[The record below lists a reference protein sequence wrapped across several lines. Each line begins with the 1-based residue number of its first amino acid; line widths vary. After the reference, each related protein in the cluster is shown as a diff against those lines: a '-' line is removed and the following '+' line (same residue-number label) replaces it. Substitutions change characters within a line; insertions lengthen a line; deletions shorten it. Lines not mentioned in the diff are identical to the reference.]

1 MSAPPIGSLLIGS
14 SQVAAMKQWYE
25 NAFGVSANEMGA
37 YDFGGVGLFIEE
49 HSQVSGPTKEP
60 ARLII
65 NLNVDDCRALEAHL
79 KSQNVS
85 WEREVEQMP
94 FGLIG
99 TVTDP
104 DGNFIQIIQWG
115 AQPESHRQG

>member
-25 NAFGVSANEMGA
+25 NAFGVTANEMGA

-60 ARLII
+60 ARVII
-65 NLNVDDCRALEAHL
+65 NLNVDDCRSLESHL
-79 KSQNVS
+79 RSQGVS

-99 TVTDP
+99 TVKDP
-104 DGNFIQIIQWG
+104 DGNLVQIIQWG
-115 AQPESHRQG
+115 AQPESHRES

>member
-14 SQVAAMKQWYE
+14 SQAAALKDWYRQ
-25 NAFGVSANEMGA
+25 AFGVAENDMGA
-37 YDFGGVGLFIEE
+37 FDFGGVALFIEE

-60 ARLII
+60 ARIII
-65 NLNVDDCRALEAHL
+65 NLNVDDCRSLEAHL
-79 KSQNVS
+79 KSQNVT

-99 TVTDP
+99 TVADP
-104 DGNFIQIIQWG
+104 DGNLVQVIQWG
-115 AQPESHRQG
+115 AQPESHRDA

>member
-25 NAFGVSANEMGA
+25 NAFGVTANEMGS

-60 ARLII
+60 ARIII
-65 NLNVDDCRALEAHL
+65 NLNVDDCRALESHL
-79 KSQNVS
+79 KSQNVT

-99 TVTDP
+99 TVADP
-104 DGNFIQIIQWG
+104 DGNLVQIIQWG